1 MLKTDIIKW
10 QEYLSHER
18 GYSKHTIISYL
29 HDLEDFMNFARNHHG
44 SELSLADIIKI
55 DTQIIRSWL
64 SARKNDDYAASS
76 SSRALSGVK
85 SFYRFIY
92 QVTGEANN
100 AVLTMR
106 SPKKAQIIPKALSFE
121 DVCLA
126 INSSIEFEKND
137 WLSLRDKALLTLIYA
152 AGLRISEAL
161 ALCRNSLNSDY
172 LVIKGKGN
180 KERIV
185 PLLSE
190 AKEAVDKYLQ
200 VLPFEVG
207 NNDPIFRGEMGKVL
221 STGVSSRQLIKL
233 RRSIG
238 LPEHTSAHSFRHS
251 FATHLLENG
260 ADLRS
265 IQELL
270 GHSDLSTTQRYTKVN
285 MDHLTKSYKA
295 AHPFGA
301 SGHTP
306 LN

>member
-1 MLKTDIIKW
+1 MLKSDIIKW
-10 QEYLSHER
+10 QEYLRAER
-18 GYSKHTIISYL
+18 GYSKHTLISYL
-29 HDLEDFMNFARNHHG
+29 HDFEDFISFVKNHIG
-44 SELSLADIIKI
+44 SEPSLDDIVKADIH
-55 DTQIIRSWL
+55 TLRSWL
-64 SARKNDDYAASS
+64 SSRKNDDYASSS

-100 AVLTMR
+100 AVLAMH
-106 SPKKAQIIPKALSFE
+106 SPKKAQVIPKSLSFD
-121 DVCLA
+121 DVMLA
-126 INSSIEFEKND
+126 INSSPEFEKND
-137 WLSLRDKALLTLIYA
+137 WLALRDKALITLIYA

-161 ALCRNSLNSDY
+161 SICKNSLNSDY

-185 PLLSE
+185 PLLAD
-190 AKEAVDKYLQ
+190 AKAEIDKYLEI
-200 VLPFEVG
+200 LPFDICDE
-207 NNDPIFRGEMGKVL
+207 DPIFRGEMGKVL
-221 STGVSSRQLIKL
+221 STGVFSRQLIKL

-238 LPEHTSAHSFRHS
+238 LPEHTSAHAFRHS

-285 MDHLTKSYKA
+285 MDHLTRSYKA
-295 AHPFGA
+295 AHPFG
-301 SGHTP
+301 
-306 LN
+306 